1 MSKLSNNFSDSSG
14 PSIFFTRQL
23 PAAAE
28 TRRFVTDA
36 FEQRCWR
43 WTVHNTGPHKIR
55 PTKECPPEA
64 RTSFNFKGHCLP
76 LCNIK
81 EMALKTMLFESLK
94 DPPLASPIRL
104 LCSKSGSSLRACP
117 NCYPV
122 WSGQKRPQLPQ
133 RLHDVRDSK
142 ANQSLLHQA
151 FTDEH
156 FWIFSV
162 GVQKLWSHT
171 LPYMGLAPLRQPL
184 AGTCLYKKTAV
195 CTALTCLLRTMPSAQ
210 LSKVALVP
218 TLIFELKWFTVG
230 LLEACCGIL
239 HVEDHHTRILCTCI

>member
-1 MSKLSNNFSDSSG
+1 
-14 PSIFFTRQL
+14 
-23 PAAAE
+23 
-28 TRRFVTDA
+28 
-36 FEQRCWR
+36 
-43 WTVHNTGPHKIR
+43 
-55 PTKECPPEA
+55 
-64 RTSFNFKGHCLP
+64 
-76 LCNIK
+76 
-81 EMALKTMLFESLK
+81 MALKITLFESLK

-104 LCSKSGSSLRACP
+104 LSSKSGSSLRAGP
-117 NCYPV
+117 NCCPV

-156 FWIFSV
+156 FWNFSV

-184 AGTCLYKKTAV
+184 AGTCLYKKTGV
-195 CTALTCLLRTMPSAQ
+195 CTALRCLLHTMPSTQ

-218 TLIFELKWFTVG
+218 TFIFELRWFTVG
-230 LLEACCGIL
+230 LFEASCSIL
-239 HVEDHHTRILCTCI
+239 HVEEHNTHILCTCIYIICVFWKFYRAVYSVNGCAFLLLTRIWVLQPPLLQEHGSFQEKLQHTRRAQSRLSP